1 LLYILTFK
9 QRKISDLLSLFRQEL
24 CEQLV
29 KRYLARKEL
38 NDMKK
43 DVDTGLLQAIESSKT
58 EIKKT
63 LEDMKQFIKIHKKT

>member
-1 LLYILTFK
+1 
-9 QRKISDLLSLFRQEL
+9 
-24 CEQLV
+24 
-29 KRYLARKEL
+29 
-38 NDMKK
+38 MKK